1 MKKVNRLVLAALFA
15 ALTCAATMVIRIPIP
30 LTNGYIH
37 PGDAIV
43 ILCGVFLGPLYG
55 AVAAGL
61 GSAFSDLLGGYVI
74 YVPITFVIKAAVAF
88 LAGHAYGLVVQHKWK
103 RSVGVLMGGIM
114 DVLLVVLGYFV
125 YEVPLYGVAAA
136 AVGMLPNL
144 LQGLG
149 GCILSMLLY
158 PVLSAIPEL
167 PTGYSKN

>member
-1 MKKVNRLVLAALFA
+1 MKKINRLVLTALFA

-55 AVAAGL
+55 AMAAGI
-61 GSAFSDLLGGYVI
+61 GSAFSDLFGGYVI

-88 LAGHAYGLVVQHKWK
+88 FVGHVYGVVERHKWK
-103 RSVGVLMGGIM
+103 RSVGVLLGGMI

-125 YEVPLYGVAAA
+125 CEVPLYGTAAA
-136 AVGMLPNL
+136 AVGMIPNL
-144 LQGLG
+144 IQGMG
-149 GCILSMLLY
+149 GCVMAMLLY
-158 PVLSAIPEL
+158 PVFSAIPEFR
-167 PTGYSKN
+167 TSCS